1 MVKVTYEP
9 KKFRLVASGHAEA
22 GPRGQDLV
30 CAAVS
35 ALTLT
40 LGANV
45 ADLASD
51 GKVTRQVLQLK
62 DGDCFISCV
71 PSEKMKPVVRL
82 IFDAVCAG
90 FQLLETL
97 YPENI
102 RYDIH

>member
-9 KKFRLVASGHAEA
+9 EKFRLVARGHA
-22 GPRGQDLV
+22 GSGTKGHDLI

-45 ADLASD
+45 ADLAGD
-51 GKVTRQVLQLK
+51 GKVTRQVLRLEE
-62 DGDCFISCV
+62 GDCFISCI
-71 PSEKMKPVVRL
+71 PNEKMKPVVQL
-82 IFDAVCAG
+82 IFDTVCAG

-102 RYDIH
+102 VYHID